1 MTAMLQTLL
10 RIGCYSVIFF
20 LVVIL
25 STAPLDTLSADVEGG
40 PGGFIRD
47 FSDRAILKLTK
58 ENASERE
65 KEQSFRTLVKES
77 FDIYA
82 IGRFVLGRY
91 WRRASKAQRLDFM
104 TTFED
109 MLVHR
114 FLPLFAK
121 HKGETLKIGLVRPFS
136 ANTNFFSVSTRLEL
150 EGTEPIQ
157 VNWRVRKAESRYK
170 IVDVIAE
177 GVSYALT
184 LRSEYAAVLKQNG
197 GDVNAL
203 IQTMRKAS
211 ASF

>member
-10 RIGCYSVIFF
+10 RGGCCSTILI
-20 LVVIL
+20 LVVFL
-25 STAPLDTLSADVEGG
+25 STVPLDTLRADMEGG
-40 PGGFIRD
+40 PGAFIRD
-47 FSDRAILKLTK
+47 LSDRAILKLII

-65 KEQSFRTLVKES
+65 KEQSFRTLLKES

-91 WRRASKAQRLDFM
+91 WRRASKAGRLDFM

-109 MLVHR
+109 MMVHR
-114 FLPLFAK
+114 FRPLFTEYE
-121 HKGETLKIGLVRPFS
+121 GETLKIGLVRPFS
-136 ANTNFFSVSTRLEL
+136 ENTNFFSVSTRLEL
-150 EGTEPIQ
+150 EGSEPVQ
-157 VNWRVRKAESRYK
+157 VDWRVRKVEYRYK
-170 IVDVIAE
+170 IVDVIVE

-203 IQTMRKAS
+203 IQTMRKVI

>member
-1 MTAMLQTLL
+1 M
-10 RIGCYSVIFF
+10 
-20 LVVIL
+20 
-25 STAPLDTLSADVEGG
+25 EGG

-47 FSDRAILKLTK
+47 LSDRAIQELTK
-58 ENASERE
+58 ENASERQ
-65 KEQSFRTLVKES
+65 KEQSIRTLLKES

-82 IGRFVLGRY
+82 IGRFGLGRY

-109 MLVHR
+109 MMVHR
-114 FLPLFAK
+114 VLPLFTEYE
-121 HKGETLKIGLVRPFS
+121 GETFKIGLVRPFS
-136 ANTNFFSVSTRLEL
+136 ENTNFFNVSTRLEL

-157 VNWRVRKAESRYK
+157 VDWRVRKVEYRYK

-184 LRSEYAAVLKQNG
+184 LRSEYTAVLKQNG

-203 IQTMRKAS
+203 IQMMRKVN